1 MLRNTLHFAFS
12 RWGISAGRTEP
23 SMPET
28 VTANRLTDGAVVY
41 LDEQGNWTPEFRR
54 AAPLADADARAA
66 ALAVAEA
73 SARANV
79 VVEPYAI
86 ELEMRAGH
94 LAPRTLRERIRAEG
108 PTIGVPAARG

>member
-1 MLRNTLHFAFS
+1 
-12 RWGISAGRTEP
+12 
-23 SMPET
+23 MPEII
-28 VTANRLTDGAVVY
+28 TANSLDDGHVVY
-41 LDEQGNWTPEFRR
+41 LDPEGRWTEDFRR
-54 AAPLADADARAA
+54 ALVLEDAGARKA
-66 ALAVAEA
+66 ALEQGEA

-108 PTIGVPAARG
+108 PTVGASPARG

>member
-1 MLRNTLHFAFS
+1 
-12 RWGISAGRTEP
+12 
-23 SMPET
+23 MPET
-28 VTANRLTDGAVVY
+28 VTANRLDDGAVVY
-41 LDEQGNWTPEFRR
+41 LDAEGAWTREFRR
-54 AAPLADADARAA
+54 AATLDDPAARAA

-94 LAPRTLRERIRAEG
+94 LAPRTLRERIRADG
-108 PTIGVPAARG
+108 PTVDVARARG